1 MSRSLTENLSQ
12 PTYNP
17 IGFDPYPDNEEGWKE
32 VYDFRW
38 QCVLQYPYSA
48 ETQKAEHLFRAF
60 DDQGNEID
68 QTRRLFR
75 FFAFICE
82 TDARTLSPGLV
93 LEASDKKLLGA
104 GEQVWRRSRMGE
116 QLGVWF
122 HELTVLG
129 DGWVEAVRMSPKPPH
144 RTRLV
149 HYDPRHVTPFYD
161 VETGTELERVEIEID
176 YMDRP
181 LEGGIPGEETTHS
194 YKRVL
199 TRTRIDVY
207 RNGELMQAESGEH
220 GLGEVPAVQ
229 LRCIPWDRSGHSL
242 CAASGVERA
251 LMFMDSL
258 VTQGKAIGT
267 RWANPTTIF
276 YGFKVGDPSS
286 AAAFGRMIN
295 GAPKDGRAE
304 HLEAKAASID
314 QLLKL
319 QQEVA
324 SHIREVSP
332 EFLFSDSGAR
342 ESAEARSL
350 RGQAF
355 EAKMLDMRDRNYAAL
370 RRVIAMAVAMEERQR
385 WDPDRYD
392 RFRIDAPP
400 ILPRNVKA
408 ELEALD
414 LIKGDLKRADR
425 IRHLQRLGLVD
436 ATVDPEKYAAEVQ
449 DEQAVVASQ
458 FFTEPPAAASAPA
471 GAPNV

>member
-1 MSRSLTENLSQ
+1 MRRFTDDNLSQ
-12 PTYNP
+12 PTYSP
-17 IGFDPYPDNEEGWKE
+17 VGFDPYPDNEDGWKNL
-32 VYDFRW
+32 YDFRW
-38 QCVLQYPYSA
+38 QCFLQYPYSA
-48 ETQKAEHLFRAF
+48 DTQKKEHLFRAF

-75 FFAFICE
+75 FFGFICE
-82 TDARTLSPGLV
+82 TDARALAPVLV
-93 LEASDKKLLGA
+93 LEGRDLPA
-104 GEQVWRRSRMGE
+104 GEAVWRRSRLSE
-116 QLGVWF
+116 QFGVWAY
-122 HELTVLG
+122 ELTVLG
-129 DGWVEAVRMSPKPPH
+129 DGWVEAVRMSPKPPYK
-144 RTRLV
+144 TRLV

-161 VETGTELERVEIEID
+161 VETGTELERLEIEID

-181 LEGGIPGEETTHS
+181 LQDGIPGEETTHS
-194 YKRVL
+194 YRRVL
-199 TRTRIDVY
+199 TRTRIEVY
-207 RNGELMQAESGEH
+207 RNGELIPAESGEH

-267 RWANPTTIF
+267 RWANPTTIY

-286 AAAFGRMIN
+286 AAAFGRVIN
-295 GAPKDGRAE
+295 GAPEKGRAE
-304 HLEAKAASID
+304 HLEAKTASID

-319 QQEVA
+319 HQEIA
-324 SHIREVSP
+324 AHIREVSP

-350 RGQAF
+350 RGNAF
-355 EAKMLDMRDRNYAAL
+355 EAKMLDMRGRNYSAL
-370 RRVIAMAVAMEERQR
+370 CRAIGMAVAMEERQR

-400 ILPRNVKA
+400 VLPRNVKA

-414 LIKGDLKRADR
+414 LVRNDLKRSDR
-425 IRHLQRLGLVD
+425 VRHLQRLGLVD

-449 DEQAVVASQ
+449 DEQAATASQ
-458 FFTEPPAAASAPA
+458 FFTDTPAAAPAPA
-471 GAPNV
+471 GTPNV